1 MTKSSFELDQ
11 YAARKRELDEAIE
24 RSRQH
29 TRSAQEAAGKVTLT
43 NAQQLEV
50 AKRLFS
56 RTLEQQGLRD
66 ALYSL
71 LRKTDYRYATLFRFD
86 GTLNRAMVHLD
97 RQNLAAELPQ
107 AFPIAQSYCQY
118 VKDAA
123 RPFVTAE
130 AAQDEATVGHAKRE
144 VFQAY
149 CGIPILAPDGTLAG
163 SVCYYDEE
171 PRQLDGMHAE
181 LLLFA
186 ATRIEAS
193 GLLNPG

>member
-1 MTKSSFELDQ
+1 MSKSSFELDQ
-11 YAARKRELDEAIE
+11 YLARKRELDEAIE
-24 RSRQH
+24 RARQQ

-43 NAQQLEV
+43 TEQQLEV

-56 RTLEQQGLRD
+56 RTLDKEGLRD

-86 GTLNRAMVHLD
+86 GSLNRAVIHLD
-97 RQNLAAELPQ
+97 RQNLAAELPA

-123 RPFVTAE
+123 RPFLTA
-130 AAQDEATVGHAKRE
+130 AASQDEATVGHAKRE

-149 CGIPILAPDGTLAG
+149 CGMPVLAPDGSLAG

-171 PRQLDGMHAE
+171 PRQLDEVHLA

-186 ATRIEAS
+186 ATQIEKS
-193 GLLNPG
+193 GLLHPR